1 VILTRPRVT
10 GWLLLGMILGGV
22 ALSVL
27 CENRVFCRYVCP
39 VGGFIGLYSLT
50 STIELGVKDTQICL
64 DHETKDRVVGTPQSY
79 GCPWMVFPGNLE
91 RDAYCGLCTE
101 CLKACPRD
109 NIAVNLRPFGA
120 DLLVAKGRSL
130 DEAYKALI
138 MLGCALLY
146 SAVLLGPWGWVKDW
160 ANMATIPGGAAYA
173 MGFLAITVAGIPAVF
188 WLATLAARQAAG
200 LALPVRRLFVD
211 YAYCLV
217 PLGLTGW
224 IAFTAGFLFVN
235 GSYIVAVPS
244 DPFGWGWDLFGT
256 RSIPGRPV
264 LTQAVAVL
272 QTGVLLVWLVYSV
285 VIAYRIGRQHARSEG
300 RAWRGTLPLSAFL
313 SATTLPSPAGSGMTT
328 AAGRGLSGGPRWG
341 SHARSVV
348 RGAAAS
354 RVHIDPVPREVGRVR
369 LDRDRPGWM
378 PVPSRVLVAGQVVPH
393 LDDREQTAHCDVIA
407 EGARGALHRDRV
419 PRIRHD
425 LGHPAHVHAR
435 CSHGSSH
442 FHMAHSTLAWCKS
455 GSRRPSPRDS
465 CPTCR
470 GRRLAP
476 FRVRRDRCQT
486 RSSCRFRV

>member
-1 VILTRPRVT
+1 MRALLGSRALQPIGMLVLLFFFVMAILAGLAGTPVGSYNFGIVFVWIVWWALLILVLVPFFGRLWCTICPIPAPGEWLQRRGVIRRAPGRLRTLGWHWPRRLRNIWLQNAGFLALALFSAVILTRPRVT

-22 ALSVL
+22 ALGVL
-27 CENRVFCRYVCP
+27 YENRVFCRYVCP

-50 STIELGVKDTQICL
+50 STIELRVKDAQICL
-64 DHETKDRVVGTPQSY
+64 DHETKDCVVGTAQSY

-173 MGFLAITVAGIPAVF
+173 TGFLAITVAGIPGAF

-200 LALPVRRLFVD
+200 LTLPVRRLFVD

-235 GSYIVAVPS
+235 GSYIVTVPS

-256 RSIPGRPV
+256 RSIRWRPI

-272 QTGVLLVWLVYSV
+272 QTGMLLVGLVYSV
-285 VIAYRIGRQHARSEG
+285 VIAYRIGRQHTRSDAA
-300 RAWRGTLPLSAFL
+300 AWRGTLPIAAFL
-313 SATTLPSPAGSGMTT
+313 SA
-328 AAGRGLSGGPRWG
+328 
-341 SHARSVV
+341 
-348 RGAAAS
+348 
-354 RVHIDPVPREVGRVR
+354 
-369 LDRDRPGWM
+369 
-378 PVPSRVLVAGQVVPH
+378 
-393 LDDREQTAHCDVIA
+393 
-407 EGARGALHRDRV
+407 
-419 PRIRHD
+419 
-425 LGHPAHVHAR
+425 
-435 CSHGSSH
+435 
-442 FHMAHSTLAWCKS
+442 STLTFLWLYL
-455 GSRRPSPRDS
+455 G
-465 CPTCR
+465 
-470 GRRLAP
+470 
-476 FRVRRDRCQT
+476 
-486 RSSCRFRV
+486 